1 MSTIEVDK
9 IIPQSGTTLTVGE
22 AGDSLT
28 FQNDVIPNAALAND
42 QITINGSAVSLGGS
56 ITIVTITR
64 PTFTSVTPATIP
76 PSAATAVTIAGSGF
90 QSVPVVEAI
99 NSSTG
104 AITRASSVSFSSA
117 SSITANFTLSVQ
129 GTYFIRIENNDGGA
143 VRSGAASLAVSTAP
157 TFTTAAG
164 SLGTFSKASSISVPI
179 VATSNSNVTI
189 TETTAV
195 LTSNA
200 NTPASTMN
208 LTLTGSPATTATYTI
223 GGTTPSPTSTT
234 AYQFTLRA
242 SDVEGQTVDRA
253 FSITISPNYFGDG
266 SDGALNTTP

>member
-1 MSTIEVDK
+1 MSKIEVDK
-9 IIPQSGTTLTVGE
+9 IIPQSGTNLAIGE

-42 QITINGSAVSLGGS
+42 QITINGQAVALGGS
-56 ITIVTITR
+56 VTIVTITR
-64 PTFTSVTPATIP
+64 PTFTSVTPSTIA
-76 PSAATAVTIAGSGF
+76 PSTDTAVTIAGSGF

-104 AITRASSVSFSSA
+104 SITRASSVSFSSA
-117 SSITANFTLSVQ
+117 SSITANFTLSTQ

-143 VRSGAASLAVSTAP
+143 VRSGAASLTVSAAP

-164 SLGTFSKASSISVPI
+164 SLGTFSKAASISVPI
-179 VATSNSNVTI
+179 VASSNSNVTI

-195 LTSNA
+195 LTSNS

-208 LTLTGSPATTATYTI
+208 LTLTGTPATTATYTI

-234 AYQFTLRA
+234 TYNFTLRA
-242 SDVEGQTVDRA
+242 TDVESQTADRS

-266 SDGALNTTP
+266 SDGALDTTP